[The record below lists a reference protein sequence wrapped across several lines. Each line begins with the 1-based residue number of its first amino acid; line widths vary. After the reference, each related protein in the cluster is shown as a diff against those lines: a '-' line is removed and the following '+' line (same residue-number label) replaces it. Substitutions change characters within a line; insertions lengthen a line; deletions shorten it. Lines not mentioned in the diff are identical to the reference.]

1 MSLVNINGDDHVSLA
16 APFLG
21 QVNVFDSVD
30 RGQLMNFNRI
40 FFPSVSSFQV
50 EGFGSSFISYD
61 GYRPSRWAGILKLSA
76 PLGAPPPRP
85 ESGYL
90 YPRRTQ

>member
-21 QVNVFDSVD
+21 QLNLLDSD
-30 RGQLMNFNRI
+30 DLGQFQAYELLLR
-40 FFPSVSSFQV
+40 PSVASFQA
-50 EGFGSSFISYD
+50 EGFSPIIYD
-61 GYRPSRWAGILKLSA
+61 GYRPNRLTGILKLSA
-76 PLGAPPPRP
+76 FIGAPPPRP

>member
-21 QVNVFDSVD
+21 QVPYVLDSEE
-30 RGQLMNFNRI
+30 RGQFQDYNRVVL
-40 FFPSVSSFQV
+40 PPVSSYQV
-50 EGFGSSFISYD
+50 EGFFTLFYD
-61 GYRPSRWAGILKLSA
+61 GYRPNRLADILKLSA
-76 PLGAPPPRP
+76 FIGAPPPRP